1 MKNSLVFDLDGTLV
15 DTAPDLMFAHNHVM
29 KKYGYEEKPLE
40 SIRHLAGRGAA
51 AMLIKSIDAQGNLV
65 KNNPIDQNTHKQMTN
80 DFITYYRKN
89 ISGHSTIR
97 KNVISLLDW
106 CKEKSIICA
115 VCTNKREDLAIKLL
129 KDIKLYK
136 YFDFIAGADTFEYR
150 KPDPRHLTNILD
162 ILEIDKKNTIML
174 GDSET
179 DANTAKAANTHFVL
193 IKDGYTE
200 KNLADIHHDHL
211 IEDFEVVKDIAS
223 NYFKIKE

>member
-15 DTAPDLMFAHNHVM
+15 DTAPDLMLAHNHVM

-65 KNNPIDQNTHKQMTN
+65 KNNPIGQDTHRQMTN
-80 DFITYYRKN
+80 DFIAYYRKN
-89 ISGHSTIR
+89 ISGHSKIR
-97 KNVISLLDW
+97 KNVISLLEW

-129 KDIKLYK
+129 KDVKLYK
-136 YFDFIAGADTFEYR
+136 YFDFVAGADTFEYR

-162 ILEIDKKNTIML
+162 ILEIDKRNTIML

-179 DANTAKAANTHFVL
+179 DANTAKAANIHFVL
-193 IKDGYTE
+193 IKYGYTE
-200 KNLADIHHDHL
+200 KKSSEIHHDHL
-211 IEDFEVVKDIAS
+211 IKDFVGIEEIVVKYI
-223 NYFKIKE
+223 NH

>member
-15 DTAPDLMFAHNHVM
+15 DTAPDLMSAHNHVM

-65 KNNPIDQNTHKQMTN
+65 KNNPIDQNTHQQMTN
-80 DFITYYRKN
+80 DFIAYYRKN

-97 KNVISLLDW
+97 KNVISLLEW

-162 ILEIDKKNTIML
+162 MLEIDKKNTIML

-179 DANTAKAANTHFVL
+179 DANTAKAADIHFVL
-193 IKDGYTE
+193 IKGGYTE
-200 KNLADIHHDHL
+200 KNLADIQHDHL

-223 NYFKIKE
+223 NYLIIKE